1 MDTQD
6 LPKCSTNQVPPPE
19 RIPAVLLFDSSGET
33 FALGGPLLSGIR
45 GARPMYRKLL
55 YRAGDYYIDLS
66 LDYVE
71 PERVIDI
78 MGQTVPSRKDTS
90 SIVDAHITLRQ
101 GSTVMFHTQTNEFG
115 EFIIDGVP
123 RGAYDLSI
131 TLMAEEIEISGLSV
145 A

>member
-6 LPKCSTNQVPPPE
+6 TPKYPTNQVTPLV
-19 RIPAVLLFDSSGET
+19 RIPAILLFDSFGGT
-33 FALGGPLLSGIR
+33 IALGGPLLSGVR
-45 GARPMYRKLL
+45 GAGPMYRKLL

-71 PERVIDI
+71 QERVIDI
-78 MGQTVPSRKDTS
+78 MGQAVPSRKDAPSTA
-90 SIVDAHITLRQ
+90 DAHITLRQ
-101 GSTVMFHTQTNEFG
+101 GSTILFHTQTNEFG

-131 TLMAEEIEISGLSV
+131 TLMTEEIDISGLN
-145 A
+145 AT